1 VDRIRQDALYEQA
14 NAQCG
19 AVLRRLAR
27 GYDADPE
34 RRRDLLQ
41 EMHLELWRSLRLFDG
56 RCSLRT
62 WVYRVANNVGASH
75 IVRRRRAAARLL
87 DLETLD
93 VEPAQLDGEE
103 RAANYYSAGKLLDL
117 IHRLTPLDRQ
127 IILLYLEGEAAEL
140 IADVAGLSAS
150 NVATKIHRIK
160 RLLSRQ
166 FLEGATHAPK

>member
-1 VDRIRQDALYEQA
+1 VRQ
-14 NAQCG
+14 
-19 AVLRRLAR
+19 
-27 GYDADPE
+27 
-34 RRRDLLQ
+34 
-41 EMHLELWRSLRLFDG
+41 
-56 RCSLRT
+56 
-62 WVYRVANNVGASH
+62 
-75 IVRRRRAAARLL
+75 RRAAARLL

-93 VEPAQLDGEE
+93 GEPAQLDGEE

-117 IHRLTPLDRQ
+117 IHRLKPLDRQ

-160 RLLSRQ
+160 RLLRRQ